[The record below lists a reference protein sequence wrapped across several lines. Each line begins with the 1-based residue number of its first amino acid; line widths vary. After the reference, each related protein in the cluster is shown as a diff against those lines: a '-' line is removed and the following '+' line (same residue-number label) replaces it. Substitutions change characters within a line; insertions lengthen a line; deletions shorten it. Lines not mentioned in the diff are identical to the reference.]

1 MGAANITKS
10 FIPHALH
17 VEGSIQVDD
26 VRRNESQIIVVIIFE
41 QLLNSIAFIQGP
53 FDDNLAIIIIGS
65 DGTNGAHP
73 IALAKAV
80 SAERV
85 AKDNGEFFVLV
96 DGHHDAKIASHGSH
110 MI

>member
-1 MGAANITKS
+1 MGAANITEP

-17 VEGSIQVDD
+17 VESAIKVND
-26 VRRNESQIIVVIIFE
+26 VRRDESQIIVVIILE
-41 QLLNSIAFIQGP
+41 QLLNSIALIQGP
-53 FDDNLAIIIIGS
+53 FHNDLAVVILGG
-65 DGTNGAHP
+65 DGADRAHP
-73 IALAKAV
+73 IALAKAI

-96 DGHHDAKIASHGSH
+96 DWHHDAKITGHGSY